1 MNSNE
6 QEARYIIVAGAAQ
19 QIVNYLQQRPYAE
32 VVGLIDIFRRLEML
46 PVEHNGRIPEQEY
59 VAEQEPLS

>member
-6 QEARYIIVAGAAQ
+6 QEARYIIAAGAAQ

-46 PVEHNGRIPEQEY
+46 PI
-59 VAEQEPLS
+59 AENNTGEEGGQVDASN